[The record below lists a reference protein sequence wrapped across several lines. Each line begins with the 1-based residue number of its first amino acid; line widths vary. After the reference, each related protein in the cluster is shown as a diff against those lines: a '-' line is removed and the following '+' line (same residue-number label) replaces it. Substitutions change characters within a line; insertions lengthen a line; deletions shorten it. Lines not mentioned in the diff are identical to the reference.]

1 MKSLDPEYAYVSSAV
16 GGPVSQVTLGNSATG
31 SRVATTSSRGVRGK
45 IEKFSRGSRK
55 NLLGHLASI
64 SCTAFSAYKGP
75 LIAVGL
81 TYPSEYPED
90 PKLCKRHLEALHKRL
105 KRTYGL
111 SPASGGWVSSR
122 GEPGTST
129 CSSSCPRPLGQ

>member
-1 MKSLDPEYAYVSSAV
+1 MKTLNPEYAYVSSAV
-16 GGPVSQVTLGNSATG
+16 GGPVSQVSLGNNATG
-31 SRVATTSSRGVRGK
+31 SRVATTSSRGIRGK

-55 NLLGHLASI
+55 NLLRHLASI
-64 SCTAFSAYKGP
+64 NCTAFSAYKGR

-111 SPASGGWVSSR
+111 SSPASGG
-122 GEPGTST
+122 
-129 CSSSCPRPLGQ
+129 